1 MTLKEILSYTFV
13 ESEHLIISVYSV
25 MVCMLIVLATLVVLW
40 VIKKVFQRLVDKN
53 QLDKSASWSIFQII
67 KYFIWVLVSIL
78 ILESLGMQ
86 ISILLA
92 SIAALLVGVGLGLQQ
107 LFNDL
112 ASGLILLIERTLKI
126 DDVIQLEDGEIGKV
140 THIGLRTS
148 EIKTRDDISMIVPNS
163 KFVNDK
169 IINWSHNDT
178 HTRFH
183 VNVGVAYGSDPNK
196 VRDIL
201 LKCVQTHS
209 EISKSP
215 EPFIRFND
223 FGDSSLD
230 FQIFFWVAN
239 SFTVERIKSDMR
251 YMIFEEFNKNG
262 IEIPFPQRDLHIIE
276 KKSLN

>member
-13 ESEHLIISVYSV
+13 ESEHIKISVYSV
-25 MVCMLIVLATLVVLW
+25 MVSLMIVLATLVILW
-40 VIKKVFQRLVDKN
+40 VIKRIFQRLVEKN

-67 KYFIWVLVSIL
+67 KYFIWVLVCVL

-183 VNVGVAYGSDPNK
+183 VNVGVAYGSNPNK

-201 LKCVQTHS
+201 LECVQSHA
-209 EISKSP
+209 EISKYP

-251 YMIFEEFNKNG
+251 YKIFEEFSKNG

>member
-13 ESEHLIISVYSV
+13 ESEHFKISVYSV
-25 MVCMLIVLATLVVLW
+25 MISMLIVLATLVVLW
-40 VIKKVFQRLVDKN
+40 VIKRVFQRLVDKN
-53 QLDKSASWSIFQII
+53 KLDKSASWSVFQII
-67 KYFIWVLVSIL
+67 KYFIWVLVCVL

-148 EIKTRDDISMIVPNS
+148 EIKTRDDIFMIVPNS

-169 IINWSHNDT
+169 IINWSHNDE

-183 VNVGVAYGSDPNK
+183 VNVGVAYGSDPNM

-201 LKCVQTHS
+201 TKCVHS
-209 EISKSP
+209 HGEVSKKP

-223 FGDSSLD
+223 FGESSLD
-230 FQIFFWVAN
+230 FQIFFWVEH
-239 SFTVERIKSDMR
+239 SFTVERIKSDLR

-276 KKSLN
+276 KKKII